1 MLRTREH
8 YRFLMIL
15 QPRLVGRAFVLVLV
29 AMMLGV
35 PDARAQ
41 VRADPGVVIGN
52 RIAVRV
58 NVTLADEETPYY
70 PVRGL
75 TLAFTRGASDT
86 VRGRTD
92 EAGVVTV
99 LLPPGEYTVSAPISF
114 PFKGTWYTW
123 TIPVSVK
130 ADMPAVDLNRANAR
144 VDRAGSRIV
153 RAPAPARVQSSG
165 ELAPTGASRTS
176 SGGAVPWLSM
186 EVGGEGGVTR
196 FGEDTGSDAG
206 YGGSG
211 SFVGGLG
218 PVALALGYRYTRI
231 RYGGDVDPGS
241 MRGGTVELRYHL
253 RPGAAPVRPYLG
265 ALAGVGRWYDSES
278 LSDESATMRMFGG
291 TVGVQFGLATSV
303 RLHLAG
309 TAAGTN
315 IRMSSQSSSNGLF
328 ATANLGLTFDIFSPA
343 R

>member
-1 MLRTREH
+1 
-8 YRFLMIL
+8 MIS
-15 QPRLVGRAFVLVLV
+15 QGYHRRRSFSLVVLALTLT
-29 AMMLGV
+29 A
-35 PDARAQ
+35 PAAWAQ

-52 RIAVRV
+52 RVAVRV

-75 TLAFTRGASDT
+75 TLAFTRPAFDT
-86 VRGRTD
+86 VTGRTD

-99 LLPPGEYTVSAPISF
+99 LLPPGNYTIAAPSPF

-123 TIPVSVK
+123 SVPVSVK
-130 ADMPAVDLNRANAR
+130 PDMPAVEFNRANAR
-144 VDRAGSRIV
+144 VDRAGSRVV
-153 RAPAPARVQSSG
+153 RAPPAARVQSG
-165 ELAPTGASRTS
+165 GDVAAADASRTS
-176 SGGAVPWLSM
+176 SDGTIRWLSM

-196 FGEDTGSDAG
+196 FGEDNGSDAG

-211 SFVGGLG
+211 AFVGGLG

-231 RYGGDVDPGS
+231 SYGGDVDPGS

-278 LSDESATMRMFGG
+278 LTDESATMRMFGG

-303 RLHLAG
+303 RLHLSA

-315 IRMSSQSSSNGLF
+315 IKVSSSSSSNGLF
-328 ATANLGLTFDIFSPA
+328 ATGNLGLTFDIFSPA